1 MEGTKYTRGE
11 IAWLSGID
19 RAIDKVGI
27 FSKWINIIGAALI
40 FIISGLVFV
49 DVILRA
55 FGHPIKGVNEL
66 VEVMMI
72 TAVFFGVAYAYNEK
86 AHIGMDLITSKLAP
100 KARLIMNFIT
110 NLLGFTL
117 FVIIVWRV
125 LIQTMLY
132 YDKNVMHGYTP
143 IPVTPFSAVI
153 VVGCTL
159 LCLLMIRDLFRN
171 LHTALKIG
179 LAWYHW
185 LLMAVIPILVTVL
198 AILWVQPGLWQISL
212 ITVGLIGIAFSLVF
226 FLTGMPISFVLILTS
241 FLFISHI
248 RGLPTGL
255 DMLGVTVYRTTG
267 NYLWAVVA
275 FFVLMGYF
283 CLHSGFGKDLYLTA
297 YRWIGHR
304 LGGLAMAT
312 IAACTGFAAI
322 IGDTLSAVVTFGS
335 LALPEMRKYKYD
347 DRLSTGCIIAGASLG
362 PLIPPSMGAI
372 IYGLLT
378 QVSIGKLFIAIIIP
392 GLIQAIG
399 FILIIII
406 WCRRNPNLGL
416 RGNRTGWKA
425 RFTSLRSI
433 VPIGILAILVVG
445 GIYTGQFSPSEGG
458 AIGAFCAMIIGL
470 VMRRFTPKNFALS
483 LLDSAKVVSMFFLI
497 IIGAVMFSQFMS
509 WCNVA
514 KSVTSFINNMGLPPL
529 GVELF
534 IVFVLFLLGFI
545 IDAGPLL
552 LIGVPIA
559 YPITMALGADPVW
572 FAVCVLLATNLG
584 TITPPVALNIF
595 ALKGIAR
602 DIPISDMYAGV
613 MPFVISSMIVLML
626 VFFIP
631 EISTWLPGLLR

>member
-27 FSKWINIIGAALI
+27 FSKWINIVGAALI
-40 FIISGLVFV
+40 FSISGLVFV

-66 VEVMMI
+66 VEVLMI

-86 AHIGMDLITSKLAP
+86 AHIGMDLITSKLTP
-100 KARLIMNFIT
+100 KARLIMDFIT
-110 NLLGFTL
+110 NLLGFAL

-143 IPVTPFSAVI
+143 IPVTPFSSII

-171 LHTALKIG
+171 LHHAFKIG

-185 LLMAVIPILVTVL
+185 LLMAGIPIVFTVL

-212 ITVGLIGIAFSLVF
+212 ITVGLIGIVFSLVF

-304 LGGLAMAT
+304 VGGLAIAT

-362 PLIPPSMGAI
+362 PMIPPSMGAI

-406 WCRRNPNLGL
+406 WCRHNPNLGL
-416 RGNRTGWKA
+416 RGNRAGWKD
-425 RFTSLRSI
+425 RFTSLKSI
-433 VPIGILAILVVG
+433 VPVGILAILVVG

-470 VMRRFTPKNFALS
+470 VMGRFTRKNFALS

-514 KSVTSFINNMGLPPL
+514 KSVTSFINNMGLPPM
-529 GVELF
+529 GVEFF

-559 YPITMALGADPVW
+559 YPITTALGADPIW

-584 TITPPVALNIF
+584 AITPPVALNIF

-602 DIPISDMYAGV
+602 DIPISVMYAGV

-631 EISTWLPGLLR
+631 AISTWLPGLLR